1 MLPRIKTPINYLFQT
16 PRVIRNMIPTPT
28 PPKKHAQHT
37 FHLWHMFMGLRTNLP
52 HTPLNFMG
60 KTMVSSCFSF
70 EKPWKNGENNGLLM
84 LKPWLPPDFPLN
96 QANETTFP
104 RPSEAAHPPA
114 AAGRSAPPRRSSRG
128 DWSQRAWDFGR
139 TTWEDHGR
147 PKKKHDQWWPVVKS
161 HDLMFILILLMN
173 SDDSIWNMLCDA
185 CCMLCDVWYMICDM
199 LFARCRSYSC
209 SPCFDVGKQ
218 PGTNRQRITGCLTR
232 PMSFKE
238 RNAGVGSSLPSNLR
252 SREFRCRWSR

>member
-1 MLPRIKTPINYLFQT
+1 MKRPFHVLQKLHILQQLL
-16 PRVIRNMIPTPT
+16 V
-28 PPKKHAQHT
+28 AQHRRGGQVVAIEAKEPGT
-37 FHLWHMFMGLRTNLP
+37 LAGQH
-52 HTPLNFMG
+52 G
-60 KTMVSSCFSF
+60 KTM
-70 EKPWKNGENNGLLM
+70 
-84 LKPWLPPDFPLN
+84 
-96 QANETTFP
+96 
-104 RPSEAAHPPA
+104 
-114 AAGRSAPPRRSSRG
+114 
-128 DWSQRAWDFGR
+128 
-139 TTWEDHGR
+139 EDQ
-147 PKKKHDQWWPVVKS
+147 KKHDQWWPVVKS

-238 RNAGVGSSLPSNLR
+238 RNAGVGSSLPLNLR